1 MELVEI
7 LERAVSASDKTY
19 HTEKPQ
25 AFQAISRS
33 MLSHKIQQR
42 NEMLSTELAETER
55 VMAASGKTL
64 YAN

>member
-1 MELVEI
+1 
-7 LERAVSASDKTY
+7 
-19 HTEKPQ
+19 
-25 AFQAISRS
+25 